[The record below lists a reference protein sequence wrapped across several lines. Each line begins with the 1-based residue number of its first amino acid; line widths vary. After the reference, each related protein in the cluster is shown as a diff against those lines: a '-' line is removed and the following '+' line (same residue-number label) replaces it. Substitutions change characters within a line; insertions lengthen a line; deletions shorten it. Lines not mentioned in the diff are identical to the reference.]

1 MGHPI
6 MAKSSGDIILRDR
19 MQFDLD
25 ANGNRT
31 TLYGR
36 IDLSSYVNPVSRD
49 GLAIKEVFFQFRN
62 SASAALPNTG
72 GFLPVGFDDQAVVPN
87 PFNACMKVFA
97 TTRAYE
103 NAAEVGIASPDVLC
117 VYERYSTTL
126 PIAFDAGVAVSST
139 NAITENLWYGP
150 KDLHPDGYTV
160 VSDLLI
166 GVATDIWDSEE
177 NNTLEIDVVLIAE
190 PIKISTERMNEILSQ
205 AQDL

>member
-1 MGHPI
+1 
-6 MAKSSGDIILRDR
+6 MAKNTGDIILRDR

-25 ANGNRT
+25 LNGNRT

-49 GLAIKEVFFQFRN
+49 GLAIKEVFFQLRDP
-62 SASAALPNTG
+62 SVGALTNTG
-72 GFLPVGFDDQAVVPN
+72 SFKAVGFQVANALAQNAAV
-87 PFNACMKVFA
+87 KLYA

-103 NAAEVGIASPDVLC
+103 NASEVGIASPDVLC
-117 VYERYSTTL
+117 VFERSSCTL
-126 PIAFDAGVAVSST
+126 PSSFAAGVQDSGFSVVAKE
-139 NAITENLWYGP
+139 IWYGP
-150 KDLHPDGYTV
+150 KDLHPAGYTV

-166 GVATDIWDSEE
+166 GCAADFWDSEE
-177 NNTLEIDVVLIAE
+177 DGTIELDIVIIAE

>member
-1 MGHPI
+1 

-62 SASAALPNTG
+62 SASTALPNTG
-72 GFLPVGFDDQAVVPN
+72 GFLPVGRDDQSAVLLPSN
-87 PFNACMKVFA
+87 SCMKVYA

-126 PIAFDAGVAVSST
+126 PISFDAAGLANSNT
-139 NAITENLWYGP
+139 TAITENLWYGP
-150 KDLHPDGYTV
+150 KDLHPEGYTV

-177 NNTLEIDVVLIAE
+177 ANTLEIDVVLIAE